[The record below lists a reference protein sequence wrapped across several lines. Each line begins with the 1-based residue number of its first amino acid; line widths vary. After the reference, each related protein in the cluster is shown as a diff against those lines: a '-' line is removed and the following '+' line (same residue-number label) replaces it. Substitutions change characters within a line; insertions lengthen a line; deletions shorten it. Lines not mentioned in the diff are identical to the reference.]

1 MTTFRALTCSA
12 LLGASLMMGLSG
24 CGGARPAE
32 APASRPA
39 PPPPYQ
45 QQAYPTQSAPGA
57 PSPPQV
63 TEAAPPAAAAAAPE
77 APAPAPRDEDNSMAA
92 EVARD
97 IRKEEQ
103 DIAAGNCPTACRALA
118 SMERAVSF
126 LCASTSNPDDADR
139 CSDAKRRLGA
149 ARRRVR
155 ATCGACPGGPNLEQD
170 APPPPR

>member
-1 MTTFRALTCSA
+1 MTTFRVLAFGALFG
-12 LLGASLMMGLSG
+12 GAGLIFSLSG
-24 CGGARPAE
+24 CGGARPETPAASP
-32 APASRPA
+32 APAAPAAYPQQPGYPGGAAPTQAA
-39 PPPPYQ
+39 PPPVMESTP
-45 QQAYPTQSAPGA
+45 APAAAA
-57 PSPPQV
+57 PSPP
-63 TEAAPPAAAAAAPE
+63 
-77 APAPAPRDEDNSMAA
+77 RDQDNSMAA
-92 EVARD
+92 EISRD
-97 IRKEEQ
+97 LRKQEQ

-170 APPPPR
+170 APLPSR